1 MLAAA
6 TLIIATL
13 GDPLELT
20 VTSQLGELD
29 DAVREQVTTRVE
41 TVASALDHQAVDA
54 AEHKL
59 TIDVEWA
66 QGSETDFHV
75 TLRSFSGENAAEPVS
90 FECRECNAT
99 ELLDRTEAQAR
110 TAIEQMFVSAQ
121 EEPEVDVPTPA
132 ALPPAQTPAPPA
144 RKKLGGLGWAGIGSL
159 GVGVSGLIAGG
170 VFLSLGEARLES
182 DPTSLR
188 DFRPAGYAA
197 LGVGA
202 AAVIAGTV
210 LLVLDRKRAGNDTAA
225 LRITPGGSGLHMRF

>member
-13 GDPLELT
+13 GEPLELT

-41 TVASALDHQAVDA
+41 TVASSLDHQAVDA

-66 QGSETDFHV
+66 QGSETDFLV
-75 TLRSFSGENAAEPVS
+75 TLRSFSGENAADPVS

-99 ELLDRTEAQAR
+99 ELLDRTDAQAKI
-110 TAIEQMFVSAQ
+110 AIEQMFVSAQ
-121 EEPEVDVPTPA
+121 EEPEVEVPPPA
-132 ALPPAQTPAPPA
+132 ALPPAQTPVPPV
-144 RKKLGGLGWAGIGSL
+144 RKKLGRLGWAGIGSSS
-159 GVGVSGLIAGG
+159 VGVSGLIAGG

-202 AAVIAGTV
+202 ATVIAGTV
-210 LLVLDRKRAGNDTAA
+210 LLVLDRERASNDTTA
-225 LRITPGGSGLHMRF
+225 LRITPGGSGLHVRF